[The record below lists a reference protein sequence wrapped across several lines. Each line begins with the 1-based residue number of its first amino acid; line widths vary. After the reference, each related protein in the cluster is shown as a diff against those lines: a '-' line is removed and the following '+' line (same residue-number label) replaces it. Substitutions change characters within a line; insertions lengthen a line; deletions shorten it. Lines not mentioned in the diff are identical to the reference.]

1 MQNGP
6 SSLAA
11 ACAVCGSREV
21 RTDAV
26 EQGGW
31 LLLAECPRCDHR
43 WTQRLCEAP
52 APVRAPARVAA
63 AAVRPEVANAA

>member
-1 MQNGP
+1 MQKL
-6 SSLAA
+6 SLRGA
-11 ACAVCGSREV
+11 ACAVCGSREL

-43 WTQRLCEAP
+43 WTQPLREAP
-52 APVRAPARVAA
+52 APPRAAVRVAA
-63 AAVRPEVANAA
+63 PAARPEVASAA